1 MKTIFYLSVCLI
13 LVLQSASNNQFV
25 ENKNKNIKVILLL
38 DDYICTE
45 SQWVY
50 LRGYKDWISGNE
62 VAIFD
67 SIFIEKGE
75 HRTELNASIREA
87 TSLFLLFSKNGPKNF
102 KFAIEPD
109 SCVIMNIKEEDGNK
123 SYYKKALQGYLNNY
137 LNTFI
142 KERSIYLNRIKN
154 QTDSIEH
161 LQEEWYNKLRTAIV
175 TSKYAC
181 VCYELGIFLKVDFPQ
196 RKEEVVKLLNNTAAK
211 FPDNASLQEF
221 SGRKKSISG
230 TIASQKAQTRIR
242 ELLMQQSS
250 QSLLDLSVGNK
261 INLSFTNLKGIKVP
275 ITINEESYIFV
286 DFWASWCKPCR
297 NEMPSIKKLAKL
309 YENKLAIYSVSIDSD
324 HQAWQKA
331 IEEDSTQLFQHVI
344 GTYSNGQPTELL
356 RQLNIKMIPT
366 NFLLDNN
373 LRIIAKNLRGE
384 RLVQVLDSLIRK

>member
-1 MKTIFYLSVCLI
+1 MKSIFYLSVCFVFALPNILCNYSVEKEERNAKIII
-13 LVLQSASNNQFV
+13 LV
-25 ENKNKNIKVILLL
+25 

-67 SIFIEKGE
+67 SVFIEKGE
-75 HRTELNASIREA
+75 HKAELNASICEA

-102 KFAIEPD
+102 KFAVEPD
-109 SCVIMNIKEEDGNK
+109 SCVIINIEEEDGNK
-123 SYYKKALQGYLNNY
+123 SYYKKVLQGNLNNY

-142 KERSIYLNRIKN
+142 KERTVYLNRIKN

-161 LQEEWYNKLRTAIV
+161 LQKEWFNRLRTAIV
-175 TSKYAC
+175 TSNYAC

-196 RKEEVVKLLNNTAAK
+196 RKEEVMKLLNNTAVK
-211 FPDNASLQEF
+211 FPDNISLQEF

-230 TIASQKAQTRIR
+230 TVASQKAQMRIR
-242 ELLMQQSS
+242 ELLMQQSN
-250 QSLLDLSVGNK
+250 QSFLDLSVGNK
-261 INLSFTNLKGIKVP
+261 IDLSFSNLKGIKVP
-275 ITINEESYIFV
+275 IAINEESYIFV

-297 NEMPSIKKLAKL
+297 NEMPSIKKLAKQ
-309 YENKLAIYSVSIDSD
+309 YENKLSVYSVSIDSD

-344 GTYSNGQPTELL
+344 GTYSNGQPTKLL
-356 RQLNIKMIPT
+356 QQLNIKMIPA
-366 NFLLDNN
+366 NFLIDNN
-373 LRIIAKNLRGE
+373 QCIIAKDLHGE
-384 RLVQVLDSLIRK
+384 RLMQVLDSLIQK